1 MKAKLL
7 RDAGDI
13 PKGAEVEIVSK
24 VADGGEGAAGGAP
37 VEAAA
42 DAPVYAV
49 KDEDDRE
56 EKVDT
61 RDLKPS
67 P

>member
-7 RDAGDI
+7 GGAGKI

-24 VADGGEGAAGGAP
+24 VAAGGERAP
-37 VEAAA
+37 DDVPIEP
-42 DAPVYAV
+42 PVYAV
-49 KDEDDRE
+49 RDDADRE
-56 EKVDT
+56 ENVDT

>member
-7 RDAGDI
+7 RDAGKI

-24 VADGGEGAAGGAP
+24 VADEGGEHGDAP
-37 VEAAA
+37 LEAAA
-42 DAPVYAV
+42 DAPVYTV
-49 KDEDDRE
+49 KDDADRE

-61 RDLKPS
+61 RDLRPS